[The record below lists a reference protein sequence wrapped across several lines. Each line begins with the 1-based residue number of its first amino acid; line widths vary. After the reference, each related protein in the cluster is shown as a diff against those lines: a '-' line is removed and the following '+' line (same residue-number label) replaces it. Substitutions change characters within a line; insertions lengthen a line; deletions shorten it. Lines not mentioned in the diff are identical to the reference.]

1 MIEIPLNR
9 GYCVYDSSEILVC
22 FCIGPHCNAE
32 LLQEQQLLQEQWL
45 RRQQLQ
51 LHHQLCCPTVM
62 QICYVVSATT
72 SSMPKRLNAVTSM
85 FAFSLCAL
93 SRFNVKIEREIYPFY
108 FTILPFKPT
117 STILPISPQLL
128 SLTMTLRLF

>member
-1 MIEIPLNR
+1 MNLSNQSKI
-9 GYCVYDSSEILVC
+9 SSEILVC

-32 LLQEQQLLQEQWL
+32 LLQEQQLL

-51 LHHQLCCPTVM
+51 LRHQLRRPTVM